1 MSRDAESRVKTGGKR
16 ERTRAALVAAALEVV
31 SERGFAAASLDEIAA
46 RAGMTKGAIYSNF
59 SGKAELLLAAMS
71 AKGLTLASDRPAAS
85 TIGEELE
92 AMAGDLAATL
102 HRATGEAGFLAEFQ
116 LYALSDPEIRKG
128 LAAAY
133 ADGFTGTAAYLAR
146 LRDVRPD
153 ITPRRLAVA
162 LQAVAIGFVVQSL
175 ITPDEV
181 TDAVVH
187 ETLKALAEGLTRR
200 PD

>member
-1 MSRDAESRVKTGGKR
+1 MSSANESTPKTGGKR

-92 AMAGDLAATL
+92 AMAGDLAAT
-102 HRATGEAGFLAEFQ
+102 
-116 LYALSDPEIRKG
+116 
-128 LAAAY
+128 
-133 ADGFTGTAAYLAR
+133 
-146 LRDVRPD
+146 
-153 ITPRRLAVA
+153 
-162 LQAVAIGFVVQSL
+162 
-175 ITPDEV
+175 
-181 TDAVVH
+181 
-187 ETLKALAEGLTRR
+187 
-200 PD
+200 